1 MSLYGTMRTS
11 VSGMNA
17 QSSRLGTI
25 ADNIANGQTVGYKR
39 AETQFSSLVRER
51 PGNLA
56 RYASGGVTTNVRQR
70 VSEQGTLQ
78 FTTGNT
84 DLAVQGA
91 GFFLVQSPSGERVMT
106 RAGSFA
112 PDADGRLINAAGFT
126 LLGQPKGAAPGNGG
140 ELVPIDLASNAL
152 RAEPSTVGSV
162 IVNLDDRE
170 PPVAA
175 PALPASANAAA
186 SVSTAR
192 TSILAYGA
200 RGEEV
205 LMDVHFTATGPNTTE
220 VAVFAR
226 ADAAEPGPFPYTAG
240 AHGPGPLAVATLV
253 HDPSTGRPAPG
264 SAATID
270 VPLRDVDGNL
280 ATTVALDLTNTTRLA
295 ADFQVRELDV
305 DGHAPASIDRIEVA
319 RDGTVRAIYE
329 TGTAADLY
337 EIPLATVTAPDRLS
351 ALPGN
356 VYAAS
361 FASGLPVI
369 GRAEEGAAGT
379 IVAGALESSN
389 VDIASE
395 LTEMIQSQRSFTAN
409 SKVFQTGSE
418 LMDVIVNLKR

>member
-39 AETQFSSLVRER
+39 SETQFASLVRER
-51 PGNLA
+51 PGNVS
-56 RYASGGVTTNVRQR
+56 RYASGGVTTTVRHL

-78 FTTGNT
+78 FTSGAT
-84 DLAVQGA
+84 DLAVQGD
-91 GFFLVQSPSGERVMT
+91 GFFLVQSPAGERLMT
-106 RAGSFA
+106 RAGSFV
-112 PDADGRLINAAGFT
+112 PDANGRLVNAAGFT
-126 LLGQPKGAAPGNGG
+126 LLGQPAGAAPGNGG
-140 ELVPIDLASNAL
+140 ELVPIDLASSAL
-152 RAEPSTVGSV
+152 RSEASMTGSV

-170 PPVAA
+170 PVAGG
-175 PALPASANAAA
+175 PPPSANAAG

-205 LMDVHFTATGPNTTE
+205 LLDLHFTATGPDTTE
-220 VAVFAR
+220 VAAFAR
-226 ADAAEPGPFPYTAG
+226 ADASDPGPFPYASG
-240 AHGPGPLAVATLV
+240 QHGPGPLAVVTLQ
-253 HDPSTGRPAPG
+253 HDSSTGRLAPG
-264 SAATID
+264 SAAAID
-270 VPLRDVDGNL
+270 VPLRDASGGP
-280 ATTVALDLTNTTRLA
+280 ATTVALDLAQTTRLA
-295 ADFQVRELDV
+295 AEFQVRELAV
-305 DGHAPASIDRIEVA
+305 DGHPPASIERVEIA
-319 RDGTVRAIYE
+319 RDGTLRAIYE

-361 FASGLPVI
+361 HESGLPVV
-369 GRAEEGAAGT
+369 GRAEAGAAGSV
-379 IVAGALESSN
+379 IAGALESSN

-395 LTEMIQSQRSFTAN
+395 LTDMIQSQRSFTAN